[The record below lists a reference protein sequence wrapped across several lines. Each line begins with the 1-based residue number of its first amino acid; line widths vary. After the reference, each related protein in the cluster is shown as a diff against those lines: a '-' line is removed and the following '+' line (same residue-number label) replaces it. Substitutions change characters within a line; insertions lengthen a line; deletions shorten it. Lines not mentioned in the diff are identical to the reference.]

1 MNKPGGLAAD
11 RLKSF
16 VERIERLEAER
27 TALAEDVKD
36 VKAEARQA
44 GFDVKTINKVIAR
57 RRMTAEARDEEDA
70 LLEIYEGALGMLEG
84 TPLGEAARKRLSR
97 RPPPKPPGSDLP
109 DDDDATPAAPADDP
123 DEDAGTPEVPAAT
136 VEEARQLGREAAL
149 NGKPVTD
156 NPFPPADPRRAAWD
170 EGWCEADGSDGM
182 EIPEAWRRKKPKKG
196 DGKPG
201 PGGDGGDDASAEAR

>member
-27 TALAEDVKD
+27 KALAEDVKD

-84 TPLGEAARKRLSR
+84 TPLGEAARKRLSGRPPR
-97 RPPPKPPGSDLP
+97 RPPGDDVP
-109 DDDDATPAAPADDP
+109 DEHDDAPGVPPDGP
-123 DEDAGTPEVPAAT
+123 DEDAGTPEAPAAT
-136 VEEARQLGREAAL
+136 VEEARELGREAAL
-149 NGKPVTD
+149 NGKPVTE

-182 EIPEAWRRKKPKKG
+182 DIPEAWRRKKPKRG

-201 PGGDGGDDASAEAR
+201 GDGEPGGEAR